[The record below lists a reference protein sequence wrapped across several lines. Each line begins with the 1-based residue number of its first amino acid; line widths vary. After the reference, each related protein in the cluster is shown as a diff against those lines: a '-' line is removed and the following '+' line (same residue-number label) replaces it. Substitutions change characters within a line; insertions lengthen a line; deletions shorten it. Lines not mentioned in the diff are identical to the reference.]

1 MALNSVATPVAT
13 AVLLAFSILALIL
26 ILAKIKLFYN
36 VYCYT
41 KKCSYDSSYDSS
53 YNTSSVGPSDIY
65 SIIKETTY
73 KCLNAQDNSFI
84 TPFTVCIMLFYFVNR
99 QIMYGVILG
108 IIIAK
113 VATRLCALVVLN
125 GNYMTALAC
134 DKSLSYG
141 FATAYSY
148 GAIGSVFVSCTL
160 LLISWLYQING
171 YIFAIGIAFGIS
183 FNAFILRSS
192 GGIYTKS
199 SDVGADLLGKI
210 SEQMQEDSLENPLF
224 IADNIGDNVGDAFA
238 AQNGIIEAAAFGL
251 LFIAQSESRDAL
263 ILFSI
268 TFISTYIGTIVMPM
282 LLDMYGA
289 PMVDQ
294 DCVVKRIRNIF
305 ASTIAFVF
313 FVILA
318 FIYKSDML
326 WMAKGDMTF
335 SPSTVLYILISIVC
349 TILITVYY
357 TYDRYKPIQN
367 IVAATEAGYAPLNV
381 IRAIGESM
389 TCSYAMMCLLACQC
403 FLSILIPNLLLL
415 SSAVMI
421 GLIPLIMATDLY
433 GPICDNAG
441 GIAVAGK
448 MPSHVRHNTDY
459 LDQMGN
465 MSKALTKSYT
475 AIIVGITC
483 IAAITAKSNIASI
496 SGAISFA
503 YSSFASSDT
512 STISICMLM
521 MLVLGVLWSS
531 ASIFAFAGN
540 IMSAVD
546 SISREAMEIGKKM
559 LDDVYRS
566 DNQQQ
571 LALMKAN
578 AASIPVQIMNLAI
591 DNAYGLIKVALIQ
604 MIIPAASVYIFSH
617 YGMLKN
623 VGYQNLYILYMLGL
637 QIGSVCTGALMSVF
651 MTICGGAMDNVS
663 KCIDAKYDDRKD
675 ELKAEINRKIDSLNA
690 SLHLNT
696 SLPRANAL
704 KFNGKCISISTDK
717 IDMKTIATIDESV
730 LNNIKSNLT
739 ELQSAYIEYSDICR
753 IVDGGSGG
761 DVVGDPL
768 KDAAGNSITSMIVF
782 TFMLTLLSGCVCK

>member
-1 MALNSVATPVAT
+1 MALISVATPVAT
-13 AVLLAFSILALIL
+13 AVFLAFSIIALIL

-41 KKCSYDSSYDSS
+41 KKCSYDSRDDSS
-53 YNTSSVGPSDIY
+53 YDTSSVGPSDIY

-73 KCLNAQDNSFI
+73 KCLNAQDCSLI
-84 TPFTVCIMLFYFVNR
+84 VPFTICIMLYFVNR
-99 QIMYGVILG
+99 QIMYGVIFG

-141 FATAYSY
+141 FAAAYSY

-171 YIFAIGIAFGIS
+171 HIFAIGITFGIS

-251 LFIAQSESRDAL
+251 LFIAQSESHDAL

-305 ASTIAFVF
+305 ASTIALVF

-318 FIYKSDML
+318 FIHKPDML
-326 WMAKGDMTF
+326 WMAKGQITF
-335 SPSTVLYILISIVC
+335 SPSTVLYILISIVG

-357 TYDRYKPIQN
+357 TYDKYKPIQN

-381 IRAIGESM
+381 IRSIGESM
-389 TCSYAMMCLLACQC
+389 TCSYVMMYLLAYQC

-475 AIIVGITC
+475 TMIVGITC
-483 IAAITAKSNIASI
+483 IAAITSKSNIASI
-496 SGAISFA
+496 SKAISVA
-503 YSSFASSDT
+503 YSSAVSSDA

-521 MLVLGVLWSS
+521 MLVLGVLWGS

-546 SISREAMEIGKKM
+546 SISRKAMKIGKAM

-591 DNAYGLIKVALIQ
+591 NNAYGLITIALVQ
-604 MIIPAASVYIFSH
+604 IIPVACLCIFSN
-617 YGMLKN
+617 YGMLQN
-623 VGYQNLYILYMLGL
+623 VGYQNLCILYMLGL

-675 ELKAEINRKIDSLNA
+675 ELKAEINRKINSLNV

-696 SLPRANAL
+696 SLPHANAL
-704 KFNGKCISISTDK
+704 KFDGKCISISTDK
-717 IDMKTIATIDESV
+717 IDMNIIATIDESR
-730 LNNIKSNLT
+730 LNSIKSNLT
-739 ELQSAYIEYSDICR
+739 ELQSAYIAYSDICR

-761 DVVGDPL
+761 DIVGDPL

-782 TFMLTLLSGCVCK
+782 TFMLTLLFDCVCK